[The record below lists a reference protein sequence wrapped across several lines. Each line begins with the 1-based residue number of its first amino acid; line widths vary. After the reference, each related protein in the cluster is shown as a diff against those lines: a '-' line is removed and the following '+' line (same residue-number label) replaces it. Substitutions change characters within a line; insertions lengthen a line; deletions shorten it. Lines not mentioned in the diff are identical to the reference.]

1 MYNVEFYE
9 DSNGHEPV
17 KDFLIDL
24 RQRRDNDKSARIL
37 SEKILTYIRVLQ
49 EYGTRAGL
57 PYIKHIEGNIWELR
71 PQPERIL
78 FFSYIGDTFI
88 LLHHFRKKTQKTP
101 KKEIDCAKHR
111 AKDYIERND
120 THGN

>member
-1 MYNVEFYE
+1 MYNVEFYA
-9 DSNGHEPV
+9 DVHGDEPV
-17 KDFLIDL
+17 KNFIMSLQE
-24 RQRRDNDKSARIL
+24 RKNKDKSARIL

-57 PYIKHIEGNIWELR
+57 PYVKHIEGNIWELR

-78 FFSYIGDTFI
+78 FFSYIGDTFV

-101 KKEIDCAKHR
+101 KKEIDCAKRR

-120 THGN
+120 TYGN

>member
-9 DSNGHEPV
+9 DAHGTEPV

-24 RQRRDNDKSARIL
+24 QNRRGTDKSARIL

-57 PYIKHIEGNIWELR
+57 PYIKHIEGDIWELR
-71 PQPERIL
+71 PQSERIL
-78 FFSYIGDTFI
+78 FFSYVGNTFV

-101 KKEIDCAKHR
+101 RKEIDCAKRR
-111 AKDYIERND
+111 AREYKERRD
-120 THGN
+120 KHGN